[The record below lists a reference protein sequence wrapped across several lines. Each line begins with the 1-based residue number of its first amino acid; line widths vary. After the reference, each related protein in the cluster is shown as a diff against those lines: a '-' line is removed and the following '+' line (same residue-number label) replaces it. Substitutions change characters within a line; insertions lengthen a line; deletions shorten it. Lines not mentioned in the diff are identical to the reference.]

1 MTIDWDKYANPRAE
15 RFLAEI
21 KAMPETEWD
30 RRIAKARAAGLK
42 PFEIQLGR
50 KKQMAKS
57 SKPGLTTKGGK
68 PALNVQVPADLKKA
82 SKKGEV
88 K

>member
-1 MTIDWDKYANPRAE
+1 MLSDFDKDL
-15 RFLAEI
+15 LAHGVRI
-21 KAMPETEWD
+21 SRLLRDRIWD
-30 RRIAKARAAGLK
+30 RIEEERR
-42 PFEIQLGR
+42 
-50 KKQMAKS
+50 MAKS